1 MRSTSLEAGCE
12 SVTQVTKRHFK
23 KDRLGFKVN
32 GRQVLGGNGTDELL
46 ESAASY
52 TGNFDPE
59 NDVLRLE
66 NTYFL
71 YNIIISF
78 EYK

>member
-1 MRSTSLEAGCE
+1 
-12 SVTQVTKRHFK
+12 
-23 KDRLGFKVN
+23 
-32 GRQVLGGNGTDELL
+32 VLGGNGTYELL

-71 YNIIISF
+71 DNIL
-78 EYK
+78 

>member
-1 MRSTSLEAGCE
+1 LTPFFA
-12 SVTQVTKRHFK
+12 
-23 KDRLGFKVN
+23 
-32 GRQVLGGNGTDELL
+32 LGGNGTYELL

-52 TGNFDPE
+52 TANFDSE

-71 YNIIISF
+71 DNIL
-78 EYK
+78 

>member
-1 MRSTSLEAGCE
+1 
-12 SVTQVTKRHFK
+12 VF
-23 KDRLGFKVN
+23 
-32 GRQVLGGNGTDELL
+32 GGNGTYELL

-66 NTYFL
+66 NYLFL
-71 YNIIISF
+71 G
-78 EYK
+78 

>member
-1 MRSTSLEAGCE
+1 
-12 SVTQVTKRHFK
+12 
-23 KDRLGFKVN
+23 
-32 GRQVLGGNGTDELL
+32 VLGGNGTYELL
-46 ESAASY
+46 KSAASY

-71 YNIIISF
+71 NNIL
-78 EYK
+78 

>member
-1 MRSTSLEAGCE
+1 M
-12 SVTQVTKRHFK
+12 
-23 KDRLGFKVN
+23 LGE
-32 GRQVLGGNGTDELL
+32 NGTYELL

-59 NDVLRLE
+59 NDGLRLE

-71 YNIIISF
+71 DNIL
-78 EYK
+78 